1 MKQGREYEMKPI
13 LKVALASAAALFA
26 AAGVASAQTNTL
38 TTVKSRGMV
47 NCGVGTGTPGFA
59 FPDDKG
65 NWTGLD
71 VDFCRAVAAALFND
85 PKKVSFKPLTAKER
99 FTALQS
105 GEVDVLSRTT
115 TWTMSRDSAMGLAF
129 VGIMYV
135 DGQGLM
141 VPSKLGVKS

>member
-1 MKQGREYEMKPI
+1 MKQGRAYAMKPI
-13 LKVALASAAALFA
+13 LKVALAAAAVLSVS
-26 AAGVASAQTNTL
+26 AGAASAQATL
-38 TTVKSRGMV
+38 ATVKGRGMV

-65 NWTGLD
+65 NWSGLD
-71 VDFCRAVAAALFND
+71 VDFCRGVAAAIFND

-115 TWTMSRDSAMGLAF
+115 
-129 VGIMYV
+129 
-135 DGQGLM
+135 
-141 VPSKLGVKS
+141 